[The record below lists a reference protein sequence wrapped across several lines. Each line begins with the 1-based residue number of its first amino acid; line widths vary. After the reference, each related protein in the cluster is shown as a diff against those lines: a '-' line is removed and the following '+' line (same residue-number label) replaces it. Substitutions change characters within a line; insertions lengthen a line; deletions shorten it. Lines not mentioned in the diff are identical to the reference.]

1 MKLIL
6 LRCPNC
12 SSPLKPGIDD
22 IVYACPNC
30 SSPIHIEAEGPKI
43 IGIQY
48 AIPTKGKDSEK
59 IWVPFWVF
67 EGRVQIKKRETQG
80 RRSSTKD
87 SQRLWGSPRRLYVPA
102 WDLSIHTA
110 QEVGSKLTQRQLSM
124 RFIERPAEAQLIP
137 ATVSPDDA
145 LKLLEFIVLAI
156 EARRKDWLKELVFDL
171 EVGEPELLALP
182 KAAIG

>member
-12 SSPLKPGIDD
+12 SSALKPGIDD
-22 IVYACPNC
+22 IIYACPNC
-30 SSPIHIEAEGPKI
+30 SSAIHIEAEGPKI

-48 AIPTKGKDSEK
+48 AIPTKGKDGEE

-80 RRSSTKD
+80 RQSNTKD
-87 SQRLWGSPRRLYVPA
+87 SIALWGSPRRLYVPA

-110 QEVGSKLTQRQLSM
+110 QEVGSKLTQRQLTM
-124 RFIERPAEAQLIP
+124 RFVERPTEAQLTP
-137 ATVSPDDA
+137 ATVSPADA
-145 LKLLEFIVLAI
+145 LNLLEFIVLAI

-182 KAAIG
+182 RAAIS

>member
-12 SSPLKPGIDD
+12 SSALKPGIDD

-30 SSPIHIEAEGPKI
+30 SLPIHIEAEGPKI

-48 AIPTKGKDSEK
+48 AVPPKGKDSEK

-67 EGRVQIKKRETQG
+67 EGRVQIKQRETQG

-87 SQRLWGSPRRLYVPA
+87 SLELWGAPRRLYVPA

-110 QEVGSKLTQRQLSM
+110 QEVGSKITQSQPAM
-124 RFIERPAEAQLIP
+124 RFVERPAEAQLIR
-137 ATVSPDDA
+137 AIVSPDDA
-145 LKLLEFIVLAI
+145 LKLLEFIILAI

-171 EVGEPELLALP
+171 EVGEPALYALP
-182 KAAIG
+182 KAAVN